1 MKTKASGAKAGVRVR
16 LESKALTLSAN
27 CPLDHTNPITCPLH
41 DLRRLPEVERQ
52 KWVSG
57 LTLPDLRYLVLYHE
71 TCAIERQR
79 AATRPRRTGKTPN
92 VER

>member
-41 DLRRLPEVERQ
+41 DLRRLAEPKRRA
-52 KWVSG
+52 WVNG
-57 LTLPDLRYLVLYHE
+57 LTLSDLRYLVKYHE

-79 AATRPRRTGKTPN
+79 ALRR
-92 VER
+92 RA

>member
-41 DLRRLPEVERQ
+41 DLRRLSEPDRQ
-52 KWVSG
+52 KWVKG

-79 AATRPRRTGKTPN
+79 QASRPPARRPRA
-92 VER
+92 